1 MNQNEITEKIAAM
14 ETEQAESLKIK
25 QAALQKMNEADA
37 MIQRQQG
44 YLIALRELLQSSGDE
59 NGAAATGM
67 VELTWPIAAVA
78 CAYIISQAF
87 VDAHGA

>member
-59 NGAAATGM
+59 NGAA
-67 VELTWPIAAVA
+67 
-78 CAYIISQAF
+78 
-87 VDAHGA
+87 DALPEADEVIL

>member
-59 NGAAATGM
+59 NGAAVVLPEADE
-67 VELTWPIAAVA
+67 VIL
-78 CAYIISQAF
+78 
-87 VDAHGA
+87 

>member
-1 MNQNEITEKIAAM
+1 MNQNEIAEKIAAM

-59 NGAAATGM
+59 NG
-67 VELTWPIAAVA
+67 EAVVLPEA
-78 CAYIISQAF
+78 DEVIL
-87 VDAHGA
+87 

>member
-1 MNQNEITEKIAAM
+1 M

-59 NGAAATGM
+59 NG
-67 VELTWPIAAVA
+67 EAVVLPEA
-78 CAYIISQAF
+78 DEVIL
-87 VDAHGA
+87 

>member
-1 MNQNEITEKIAAM
+1 MNQNEIAEKIAVM

-59 NGAAATGM
+59 NGAA
-67 VELTWPIAAVA
+67 
-78 CAYIISQAF
+78 
-87 VDAHGA
+87 DAIPEADEVIL

>member
-1 MNQNEITEKIAAM
+1 MNQNEITEKIAVM

-59 NGAAATGM
+59 NGAA
-67 VELTWPIAAVA
+67 
-78 CAYIISQAF
+78 
-87 VDAHGA
+87 DAIPEADEVIL

>member
-14 ETEQAESLKIK
+14 ETEQAKSLKIK

-59 NGAAATGM
+59 NG
-67 VELTWPIAAVA
+67 EAVVLPEA
-78 CAYIISQAF
+78 DEVIL
-87 VDAHGA
+87 

>member
-59 NGAAATGM
+59 NG
-67 VELTWPIAAVA
+67 EAAVLPEA
-78 CAYIISQAF
+78 DEVIL
-87 VDAHGA
+87 

>member
-1 MNQNEITEKIAAM
+1 MHQNEITEKIAAM

-59 NGAAATGM
+59 NG
-67 VELTWPIAAVA
+67 EAVVLPEA
-78 CAYIISQAF
+78 DEVIL
-87 VDAHGA
+87 

>member
-59 NGAAATGM
+59 TG
-67 VELTWPIAAVA
+67 EAVVLPEA
-78 CAYIISQAF
+78 DEVIL
-87 VDAHGA
+87 

>member
-44 YLIALRELLQSSGDE
+44 YLIALRELLQSPGDE
-59 NGAAATGM
+59 NGEAGVLPETEE
-67 VELTWPIAAVA
+67 VEA
-78 CAYIISQAF
+78 
-87 VDAHGA
+87 

>member
-14 ETEQAESLKIK
+14 ETEQAESLRIK

-59 NGAAATGM
+59 NGAA
-67 VELTWPIAAVA
+67 
-78 CAYIISQAF
+78 
-87 VDAHGA
+87 DAIPEADEVIL

>member
-14 ETEQAESLKIK
+14 ETEQAESLRIK

-59 NGAAATGM
+59 NGAA
-67 VELTWPIAAVA
+67 
-78 CAYIISQAF
+78 
-87 VDAHGA
+87 DAIPEADDVIL

>member
-59 NGAAATGM
+59 NGEA
-67 VELTWPIAAVA
+67 
-78 CAYIISQAF
+78 
-87 VDAHGA
+87 DAIPEADEVIL